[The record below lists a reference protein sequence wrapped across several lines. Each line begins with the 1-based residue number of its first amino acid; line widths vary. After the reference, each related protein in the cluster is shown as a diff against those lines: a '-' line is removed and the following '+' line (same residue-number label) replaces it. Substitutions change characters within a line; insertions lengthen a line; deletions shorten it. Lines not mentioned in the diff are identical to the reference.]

1 MDDDAVTRNSP
12 DALDGNDADAFPRGL
27 SQPARRA
34 LDGAGYTRL
43 SQLTGAT
50 AKELLALHGMG
61 PKGIRI
67 LREALA
73 AAGMSFA
80 GADGRATHGRS

>member
-1 MDDDAVTRNSP
+1 MDDDAITRRIS
-12 DALDGNDADAFPRGL
+12 DAIAGDDTDAFPPGMSEPSL
-27 SQPARRA
+27 RA
-34 LDGAGYTRL
+34 LAGAGYTHL

-67 LREALA
+67 LGEALA
-73 AAGMSFA
+73 AAGLSFA
-80 GADGRATHGRS
+80 GADGREARGRS